1 MKSNKRRI
9 ARSGEQFAY
18 VNGIG
23 SFENPHSLRCACFGH
38 PFFLSGL
45 PAESASLPLAKAWRK
60 IAPESIAEVASRC
73 RGGSTGPALSW
84 EGAMFSK
91 ATVRGL
97 TLGQCVGAKAAE
109 GARQHVRRWLQ
120 CTRGAGGSH
129 PAFVRCSASVSPAP
143 AVSAVRTPV
152 CGVVAVAH
160 VAGVSAETAFAEF
173 KQHLQKTARWRGRT
187 TEAERRRMLEHYKVR
202 FELLGQPR
210 LKREGRRGRPK
221 LNTLGMQLQQ
231 WAELCAQDGVW
242 YLVTTS
248 RHCQVVR
255 DGIVTDQGGTQQM
268 RDFWGRR
275 KHVKSVLH
283 ILNLKVPARMVGQ
296 LAATPVRSLGTVA
309 RMAQRIFSTSTLQF
323 AFLCAGAFT
332 FGWFAPS
339 MAASAQG
346 QMVLGCVMLAITA
359 RLSLRHPAV
368 HRTVAGPARRS
379 LPAKTLA
386 RQVFRL
392 TGDVKGEDSMIM
404 RQPLLA
410 GIVWRLR
417 DTLTYQHW
425 IRDDADHVRGLVVGV
440 LASESRR
447 ARTPPLMLGAV
458 LLAQESTVLGDRR
471 LEIIFQIVQRCAC
484 DGACDGAQDAEQPPP
499 PQTAGS
505 ARGRNQRAGVWQ
517 HPGSQQVG
525 VSLPIETCIVGEGS
539 AFVGEEQRLLQLLE
553 LHVVAD
559 GNALYPHLRHVSLV
573 QQPEA
578 TAAEF
583 AADSEQ
589 ARTPEVIATYVGQ
602 SGVVLTSS
610 VHGGGQAVACRQPG
624 SKSAETDGASQGN
637 QWRDWPGRA
646 GS

>member
-1 MKSNKRRI
+1 
-9 ARSGEQFAY
+9 
-18 VNGIG
+18 
-23 SFENPHSLRCACFGH
+23 
-38 PFFLSGL
+38 
-45 PAESASLPLAKAWRK
+45 
-60 IAPESIAEVASRC
+60 
-73 RGGSTGPALSW
+73 
-84 EGAMFSK
+84 MFSK
-91 ATVRGL
+91 ATFRGL
-97 TLGQCVGAKAAE
+97 AWGQCGGAKAAE

-120 CTRGAGGSH
+120 CTRGSGGSH
-129 PAFVRCSASVSPAP
+129 PAFERCSAGVSPAP
-143 AVSAVRTPV
+143 AVPAVRTPV

-187 TEAERRRMLEHYKVR
+187 TEAERRRMLEHYEVR

-231 WAELCAQDGVW
+231 WAEICAHEGVC

-275 KHVKSVLH
+275 KHVKSVVQ
-283 ILNLKVPARMVGQ
+283 IRNLKVPERMVGQ

-346 QMVLGCVMLAITA
+346 QMVLGCVMLAISA

-392 TGDVKGEDSMIM
+392 TGDVEGEDSMIM

-447 ARTPPLMLGAV
+447 ARMPPLMLGAV

-471 LEIIFQIVQRCAC
+471 LEIIFQIVRRRAC
-484 DGACDGAQDAEQPPP
+484 DGAEDAEQEQPAPA
-499 PQTAGS
+499 QTAGS
-505 ARGRNQRAGVWQ
+505 ARGWKQRAGVWQ
-517 HPGSQQVG
+517 HPGAQQVG
-525 VSLPIETCIVGEGS
+525 VFLPIDTCMIGEGT
-539 AFVGEEQRLLQLLE
+539 AFVGEEQLLE

-573 QQPEA
+573 RQPEA

-583 AADSEQ
+583 AADSEL

-602 SGVVLTSS
+602 PGAVLASS
-610 VHGGGQAVACRQPG
+610 VHGGGQALACRQPG
-624 SKSAETDGASQGN
+624 SKSAETDGASQGD

-646 GS
+646 DS